1 MDWMLSAGD
10 NPWYQLA
17 TRFGLRVL
25 AALLLL
31 FIGLRVARMVG
42 NWIARKLARSELDA
56 TTSMFLG
63 RVILVAAQIVVLL
76 AVIQTLGVPTTS
88 LLAVLGAA
96 GLAIGL
102 AMKDSLSNIA
112 SGVLL
117 VTLKP
122 FRVHDQVTINGVTG
136 RVESIS
142 IFQTR
147 LRGADNQLI
156 TLPNSL
162 ITTDSI
168 INLTPGTVR
177 RIELVV
183 GIGYGDDIDKARA
196 IALELMQADPRVQHD
211 PAPEVHVCLLGA
223 NSVDLSIICHV
234 GNDDYGALR
243 YALIEGIKKAFDR
256 AGISFPFPQREV
268 RIIGAAASGIAD
280 SKNPSSSQ

>member
-122 FRVHDQVTINGVTG
+122 FRVHDQVTINGITG

-223 NSVDLSIICHV
+223 NSVDLSIICHA

>member
-1 MDWMLSAGD
+1 MDWMLSGSE

-17 TRFGLRVL
+17 TNFGLRVL
-25 AALLLL
+25 GALLLL
-31 FIGLRVARMVG
+31 FVGLRVARMVG

-63 RVILVAAQIVVLL
+63 RIILVAAQVVVLL
-76 AVIQTLGVPTTS
+76 AVVQTLGVPMTS

-122 FRVHDQVTINGVTG
+122 FRVNDLVTINGITG

-168 INLTPGTVR
+168 INLTPGSMR

-183 GIGYGDDIDKARA
+183 GIGYGDDIDQARA
-196 IALELMQADPRVQHD
+196 IALELMQADPRVLHE
-211 PAPEVHVCLLGA
+211 PTPEVHVCLLGA

-243 YALIEGIKKAFDR
+243 FALIEGIKKAFDR
-256 AGISFPFPQREV
+256 AGISFPLPRREV
-268 RIIGAAASGIAD
+268 RLIGAATPGIAD
-280 SKNPSSSQ
+280 SKTSPSSQ

>member
-1 MDWMLSAGD
+1 
-10 NPWYQLA
+10 
-17 TRFGLRVL
+17 
-25 AALLLL
+25 LLL

-122 FRVHDQVTINGVTG
+122 FRGARSGHHQWRHGTGGIDQH
-136 RVESIS
+136 
-142 IFQTR
+142 F
-147 LRGADNQLI
+147 
-156 TLPNSL
+156 P
-162 ITTDSI
+162 
-168 INLTPGTVR
+168 
-177 RIELVV
+177 
-183 GIGYGDDIDKARA
+183 
-196 IALELMQADPRVQHD
+196 D
-211 PAPEVHVCLLGA
+211 PAARRGQP
-223 NSVDLSIICHV
+223 
-234 GNDDYGALR
+234 
-243 YALIEGIKKAFDR
+243 
-256 AGISFPFPQREV
+256 
-268 RIIGAAASGIAD
+268 AD
-280 SKNPSSSQ
+280 HLAETR